1 MTTPA
6 ILAVRPVKPGY
17 PTVAFVDVQLDGLRL
32 FNLRLVRRNSGLR
45 IYAPNAYGSSV
56 ATFTQKA
63 AAELVRLALDAL
75 GDIAPN
81 DRSNAA

>member
-1 MTTPA
+1 MMEPT

-32 FNLRLVRRNSGLR
+32 FNLRLVRRDSGLR

-56 ATFTQKA
+56 ATFTQQT
-63 AAELVRLALDAL
+63 AAELVRLANDAI
-75 GDIAPN
+75 GDIAHN
-81 DRSNAA
+81 DRNAA